1 MDGSEN
7 KKYENKY
14 LEVAL
19 MLCYFLIPFFGLR
32 MALKNYLQ
40 EGNLSFSYILLLFFV
55 SGNIMTSLIF
65 ILNDKTVRTKSMWTI
80 GLLLIMVAVNVVVT
94 KVMTPA

>member
-1 MDGSEN
+1 MDGSEKN
-7 KKYENKY
+7 KYENKY

-19 MLCYFLIPFFGLR
+19 MLSYFLIPFFGLR

-40 EGNLSFSYILLLFFV
+40 EGTLSFSYILLLLFV

-65 ILNDKTVRTKSMWTI
+65 ILNDKTLMTKSIWTV
-80 GLLLIMVAVNVVVT
+80 GLLLLMVGLNFVVT
-94 KVMTPA
+94 

>member
-7 KKYENKY
+7 NKYENKY

-40 EGNLSFSYILLLFFV
+40 EDNLSFSYILLLLFV

-65 ILNDKTVRTKSMWTI
+65 ILNDKTLKTKSMWTA
-80 GLLLIMVAVNVVVT
+80 GLFLIIVGLNFVVT
-94 KVMTPA
+94 